1 MNRHVRGVVCTLLG
15 GTFWGFSGA
24 CGQFLFSKNA
34 VSSQGLTVMR
44 MLGAGSALVLF
55 SLLTKRDALK
65 RMFTTKT
72 DARRLLIF
80 ALFGLM
86 FSQFAYL
93 TAISHSNAGTAT
105 VLQYLGPVF
114 ILVLVCIKG
123 RRLPNAPEA
132 IAITLAVLG
141 TFLLATHGSIDNM
154 VLSPSGLCWGLLA
167 AVSLACY
174 TLLPGDLIP
183 KYGAIPVT
191 GCAMLIGGCVLSLL
205 VRVWNIPFNLHG
217 ADWLAAG
224 GVVIVG
230 TLLAYTLY
238 LQGVS
243 DIGAVKAS
251 LLSSVE
257 PVSATLFSVL
267 WLGTP
272 FALMDLA
279 GFVCIMATVF
289 LLSNKKE

>member
-44 MLGAGSALVLF
+44 MLGAGLALVLF
-55 SLLTKRDALK
+55 SLLTRRQTLKRLFTDKKDALH
-65 RMFTTKT
+65 
-72 DARRLLIF
+72 LLVF
-80 ALFGLM
+80 AIFGLM
-86 FSQFAYL
+86 FSQFSYL
-93 TAISHSNAGTAT
+93 TAIAHSNAGTAT
-105 VLQYLGPVF
+105 VLQYVGPVL
-114 ILVLVCIKG
+114 ILVLVCLRGK
-123 RRLPNAPEA
+123 RLPTAPEA
-132 IAITLAVLG
+132 IAIVLAVLG
-141 TFLLATHGSIDNM
+141 TFLLATHGSLDSM
-154 VLSPSGLCWGLLA
+154 VLSPAGLVWGLLA

-205 VRVWNIPFNLHG
+205 VQVWNIPFNLHG

-238 LQGVS
+238 LQGVA
-243 DIGAVKAS
+243 DIGAVKGS

-272 FALMDLA
+272 FALIDFV